1 MDRKSPVTREQAEA
15 EELAAIGQEI
25 LINARNELYL
35 NMRYM
40 DVALSALFP
49 VPDYAV
55 RGLQTDGISL
65 FFHPRDLAALYRR
78 GRAEVN
84 RAYLHMIFHCLFGHF
99 SGARDPR
106 WGNELI
112 WDVACDVAA
121 ELLTDGLPY
130 RCVHRHPSP
139 LKREFTARLAE
150 EVSVVTAQSVYRYLE
165 KRQFAVQ
172 YLLRLRQEF
181 FVDDHSLWRDS
192 PNSDKNQRQGKNNDW
207 DDIREH
213 METEM
218 ETLSKEAGGGSEGLL
233 EQVKIGNR
241 ERYDYRDFLQKF
253 TRLKET
259 LKVDTDSFDYIYY
272 DYGMRTYGN
281 MPLIEPLETKELRR
295 IEEFVIVID
304 TSMSCS
310 GELVKRFLEETC
322 SVLNQR
328 ESFFERANIHIIQC
342 DDRVQRD
349 TPIRSRE
356 DGLVH
361 GASGDRGEGRHR
373 FPSRVPVRGRAHRLG
388 RAHGPSGAS
397 IFHRRLRAVSGEN
410 AVLRHRVHLY
420 EGRLPGCGRARVGNQ
435 DYIGP
440 RRPGACGGNKMN
452 IKRAKEEIKNSI
464 EAYLAKDAR
473 GEYLIPA
480 VRQRPL
486 LLMGPPGI
494 GKTQIM
500 EQVARECRVGLVSYT
515 ITHHTRQSAIG
526 LPFITEKE
534 FGGKMYSRDGVH
546 HERDRGLGLR
556 EDRDRPGFPRGFC
569 SSMRST
575 ARRRRWRPRCCKF
588 LQAKT
593 FGSHEDPR
601 RLDHRGRRQS
611 AGVQIPCA

>member
-310 GELVKRFLEETC
+310 GSLVKRILEETC

-356 DGLVH
+356 EMVWYMEHLEIAGKGGTDFRPAFQYVDGLI
-361 GASGDRGEGRHR
+361 ASGELTALRGLLYFTDGYGL
-373 FPSRVPVRGRAHRLG
+373 FPVKMPSYDTAFIFMKDDYRDVDVPAWAIKIILDPDDLG
-388 RAHGPSGAS
+388 P
-397 IFHRRLRAVSGEN
+397 V
-410 AVLRHRVHLY
+410 
-420 EGRLPGCGRARVGNQ
+420 
-435 DYIGP
+435 
-440 RRPGACGGNKMN
+440 
-452 IKRAKEEIKNSI
+452 EEIK
-464 EAYLAKDAR
+464 
-473 GEYLIPA
+473 
-480 VRQRPL
+480 
-486 LLMGPPGI
+486 
-494 GKTQIM
+494 
-500 EQVARECRVGLVSYT
+500 
-515 ITHHTRQSAIG
+515 
-526 LPFITEKE
+526 
-534 FGGKMYSRDGVH
+534 
-546 HERDRGLGLR
+546 
-556 EDRDRPGFPRGFC
+556 
-569 SSMRST
+569 
-575 ARRRRWRPRCCKF
+575 
-588 LQAKT
+588 
-593 FGSHEDPR
+593 
-601 RLDHRGRRQS
+601 
-611 AGVQIPCA
+611 